1 MSCKPKP
8 GRPTTKASRKR
19 RWTSENKSF
28 NADRFEKRVR
38 FAEGTGMREV
48 YLWGAEYWYYRKVKL
63 HDPSLW
69 NVAKEEFARAN

>member
-1 MSCKPKP
+1 
-8 GRPTTKASRKR
+8 
-19 RWTSENKSF
+19 
-28 NADRFEKRVR
+28 VR